1 MAFDL
6 TLYTGLV
13 AQNQSV
19 LGNQQALYFSF
30 DTEGSGALE
39 RSFESDRLI
48 QKSGPLRNGL

>member
-13 AQNQSV
+13 AQDQSV

>member
-6 TLYTGLV
+6 TLYTGLI

-19 LGNQQALYFSF
+19 LGNQQALYFSL

-39 RSFESDRLI
+39 RSFESDGLI
-48 QKSGPLRNGL
+48 QKSGPLRSGL